1 MATRNISTRLAVEGE
16 SQYKAAISSV
26 NAELRNMQSALTM
39 TESQFKNN
47 ANSTEALTAKGKAL
61 NDLLATQESKVAALK
76 AGLENAQAS
85 EQKYAQKKE
94 ELTKKI
100 EENCRAL
107 EELKSQSGDTSE
119 EQKKLTEENERLN
132 EELQKNEDYLT
143 SAKKAVNNW
152 QTDLNKAE
160 TAVNETKDAI
170 EENGRALDEHSGKT
184 KKDQE
189 AINALAAALVASG
202 LKQALREIADTLK
215 DCCDA
220 SIEFESAM
228 AGVAKTTDLSD
239 AELKDM
245 GAQLKELSTEIP
257 ISATELAGIVE
268 TAGQLGI
275 AKEDLVD
282 FATVMANLGV
292 ATNMTSEE
300 AATMLARF
308 ANVTKMS
315 PDKYEALGSTIVA
328 LGNNFATTESEV
340 VTMGQRLAAAGELC
354 GLTEP
359 EIMALATAMSSVG
372 IQAEAGG
379 TAMTQTMTA
388 MEAAVASGGD
398 DLKAFADV
406 AGVTSEEFA
415 SMWESRPI
423 EAIQSFIEG
432 LGRLDEQGE
441 SATLVLDEMGLSG
454 VRQANMLKSL
464 ATASGLLG
472 DAVALANTAWT
483 ENTALMKEAS
493 TRYETTES
501 KITMFQNSVTNL
513 KVALGDQLTPAI
525 GDLASKGTDIVK
537 WATDFANE
545 NEWLAPAITAVATAL
560 GVLTA
565 ALTTA
570 TVVIPLV
577 SKAMVALNAVM
588 VANPYFLLETAVV
601 AVTAAIVALV
611 ATLPSATEE
620 ADKLND
626 ALEKSQKQFE
636 SAKST
641 FDETNT
647 TISATSSLI
656 NNYINRLDELN
667 SKSSLTKEEQAE
679 YNAIV
684 AQLSQLLPDVNF
696 AMDET
701 TGKLSIT
708 TEELRVGAQAWEEY
722 ARQQAFATIM
732 EEQISALN
740 ELGVSLEKGRM
751 QLAEYNA
758 SASEGTLKFAEA
770 LREKAAAQAEY
781 DRIGMETGYDSA
793 DARFAEIQQEYASA
807 CTAAAQ
813 ARRGLSREEK
823 NAAKDMVAL
832 EESISESEASMEEQA
847 NAIKKTQEA
856 MQEYQ
861 QSATEA
867 AEKTGE
873 MAEDLEQAN
882 EIVGTIGDG
891 AAESAQQIPEAMRTA
906 LSDTNAAVEEAAPE
920 IQAQVADIGAQAVAG
935 FDQEL
940 GTASDAATQAMNEV
954 NQSVRASSTDAY
966 SAGYS
971 VGASIAQG
979 AKAGV
984 MAYAQQ
990 VAAEAAAM
998 VRNAIQAA
1006 KNAAASNSPSKK
1018 MIQLGRDIDT
1028 GLILG
1033 IRELEG
1039 KAADT
1044 MQKAMDKVMDVQFE
1058 IPEIPDHTEVML
1070 NAMSEPSKD
1079 DSLISTIKELI
1090 KSKKETPPVNVT
1102 QNIYAENTS
1111 YVGQQREA
1119 KRQMKEIAREISR

>member
-143 SAKKAVNNW
+143 SAKKAVNNC

-577 SKAMVALNAVM
+577 TKLMTALSASFLATPTGMVAAGI
-588 VANPYFLLETAVV
+588 A
-601 AVTAAIVALV
+601 AVTAAVVVLV
-611 ATLPSATEE
+611 ETLPSATKE
-620 ADKLND
+620 ADALRDSMKDCD
-626 ALEKSQKQFE
+626 AAFKDAQ
-636 SAKST
+636 
-641 FDETNT
+641 T
-647 TISATSSLI
+647 TYEATQANISATAQTAEH
-656 NNYINRLDELN
+656 YISRLEELEAQE
-667 SKSSLTKEEQAE
+667 SLTAAEQQAYNTLVAE
-679 YNAIV
+679 V
-684 AQLSQLLPDVNF
+684 ARLLPDANT
-696 AMDET
+696 AIDET
-701 TGKLSIT
+701 TGRLKD
-708 TEELRVGAQAWEEY
+708 GA
-722 ARQQAFATIM
+722 
-732 EEQISALN
+732 S
-740 ELGVSLEKGRM
+740 
-751 QLAEYNA
+751 
-758 SASEGTLKFAEA
+758 A
-770 LREKAAAQAEY
+770 LRENVEEWRNMAKAAAESARIEAMTQGLTDAYMALYTAQDNLTLAQAGASESTLAYAAAYKELQEANANLYRTQGDLSSTYY
-781 DRIGMETGYDSA
+781 DIE
-793 DARFAEIQQEYASA
+793 
-807 CTAAAQ
+807 AAQ
-813 ARRGLSREEK
+813 AAADAASQNLIESARGLSREEK
-823 NAAKDMVAL
+823 QAGRAIVELEDAVTDAQSGIDEYEAKIQTLQEAMSETGESATEIAEGIESASEAMSSASEGAGADMASTF
-832 EESISESEASMEEQA
+832 EESISGMSDAATTEMSETEQA
-847 NAIKKTQEA
+847 ITSAEPTITANAENVGTQ
-856 MQEYQ
+856 
-861 QSATEA
+861 A
-867 AEKTGE
+867 AEGLAT
-873 MAEDLEQAN
+873 
-882 EIVGTIGDG
+882 
-891 AAESAQQIPEAMRTA
+891 
-906 LSDTNAAVEEAAPE
+906 
-920 IQAQVADIGAQAVAG
+920 
-935 FDQEL
+935 EL

-1028 GLILG
+1028 GLIMG